1 MKKRF
6 LIISMFFSLGLFLTS
21 CRDNPD
27 KEVVVKEVRV
37 EKTPDTV
44 VKQREGVLERTAKE
58 VDKKVND
65 KIDEQI
71 ENIGD
76 DN

>member
-1 MKKRF
+1 MKKGF
-6 LIISMFFSLGLFLTS
+6 LIISAFLSLTVLLTS

-27 KEVVVKEVRV
+27 KEVVVKEVKV
-37 EKTPDTV
+37 EKNPDTV
-44 VKQREGVLERTAKE
+44 VKQREGVLERTAKQ
-58 VDKKVND
+58 VDKKVNE

-71 ENIGD
+71 DNIGD

>member
-1 MKKRF
+1 MKYRF
-6 LIISMFFSLGLFLTS
+6 LIISTFFSLAIFLTS

-27 KEVVVKEVRV
+27 KEVVVKEVQV

-71 ENIGD
+71 DNIGD

>member
-1 MKKRF
+1 MKARF
-6 LIISMFFSLGLFLTS
+6 LIVSVLFSLTSFLTS
-21 CRDNPD
+21 CRNSPD
-27 KEVVVKEVRV
+27 KEVVVKEVKV
-37 EKTPDTV
+37 EKAPDTV
-44 VKQREGVLERTAKE
+44 EKQKEGVLERTAKQ

-71 ENIGD
+71 DKIGD